1 MTVLNSNLAAAWT
14 PEDYGALVDRVVDAT
29 SVAFTA
35 GTVIDTQ
42 LQSIRI
48 PILAADPSTGWYA
61 ENTPI
66 TLTDPTTTEIEIKPT
81 KVAGLTQASNEAVAD
96 SEPAVANQ
104 IGTSLARDISKKVD
118 AAFFANTT
126 TNGPPGLLSVSGVQV
141 VDTGAVWANI
151 DAVHD
156 GKAAAL
162 AQGANLTHILLA
174 PDVAL
179 QLAKTKVQTGSNQG
193 LFDNVAD
200 GITLAGLTVLVSP
213 AIPAGNAWAVDNSQ
227 VLIVRRTGTAVV
239 VSTDAAFGSDAVQ
252 IRATSRVGFGFANP
266 RWHRPPVRRSLI
278 VAALPTSADL
288 SALMGRNLDSE
299 QAVQVLAIVT
309 SMAKAHTRGGR
320 GFDANGDPVAEIR
333 AVILTASAR
342 LLSNAKGGL
351 LYDES
356 VGPESISY
364 RSAFNGWTLV
374 ERMCLD
380 RYRINAL

>member
-266 RWHRPPVRRSLI
+266 AGIVR
-278 VAALPTSADL
+278 
-288 SALMGRNLDSE
+288 
-299 QAVQVLAIVT
+299 
-309 SMAKAHTRGGR
+309 
-320 GFDANGDPVAEIR
+320 
-333 AVILTASAR
+333 
-342 LLSNAKGGL
+342 
-351 LYDES
+351 LYD
-356 VGPESISY
+356 
-364 RSAFNGWTLV
+364 A
-374 ERMCLD
+374 
-380 RYRINAL
+380 A